1 MKKENKNPFIK
12 QGVVGFSLLIT
23 VFILSGLLPDR
34 VFANSVLPDSP
45 QDIPVY
51 TYHTH
56 PPFII
61 ETDRGLSYDLAAYL
75 SGKSNGRFRF
85 FVKPMSRPR
94 VNKMI
99 AESKK
104 GIVPWVNPAWFKD
117 KQEKKYMWS
126 KGSLMEDG
134 NALISHQKRKI
145 VYHGPQ
151 SLDGLIFGG
160 VRAHVYAGID
170 DYIKKTIRFR
180 RVDAENHLDN
190 FRKLIKRRIDAT
202 ITPRSGAEYLIK
214 KEGFQDQLFISPKP
228 HSLYKRRVII
238 INRLAEMRTFVD
250 AVLKEMA
257 TDPQWLEIIQR
268 YQ

>member
-1 MKKENKNPFIK
+1 MEKENKNPWIK
-12 QGVVGFSLLIT
+12 QVIVGFTLLMSL
-23 VFILSGLLPDR
+23 FLLGGFFPDR
-34 VFANSVLPDSP
+34 VFANPVLPDSP
-45 QDIPVY
+45 QGIPLY

-61 ETDRGLSYDLAAYL
+61 ETGRGLSYDLAAYL
-75 SGKSNGRFRF
+75 SGKSNGYFRF

-104 GIVPWVNPAWFKD
+104 GIVPWVNPVWFKD

-145 VYHGPQ
+145 VYDGPP

-160 VRAHVYAGID
+160 VRAHVYTGLD
-170 DYIKKTIRFR
+170 DYIKGTGLLH

-190 FRKLIKRRIDAT
+190 FRKLIKQRIDAT

-214 KEGFQDQLFISPKP
+214 KEGFQGQLFISPKP
-228 HSLYKRRVII
+228 HSIYKRRVII

-250 AVLKEMA
+250 AALK
-257 TDPQWLEIIQR
+257 DPQWIEILKR